1 MTDLSRRQALGALGS
16 VTLGSV
22 TLGSAALVGAAPALA
37 QGSGPIRI
45 GFGMALSGGLAV
57 GGKAALVSY
66 QIWAEDVNAKGGL
79 LGRKVEL
86 VHYDDQS
93 NPATVPGIYSK
104 LLDIDKV
111 DLVLSG
117 YGTVP
122 TAAALPIIMQRQKT
136 FLSLFALAANDKF
149 KYDRYFQLQP
159 NGPDAK
165 YEFSKGFFEL
175 AMGLDPRPKTVAI
188 TGADAEFSILALEGA
203 RDNIKKYGL
212 KTVYDRSY
220 PSNTIDFTPIVRTI
234 RQTAPDLVFYASY
247 PPDSA
252 GLLKATH
259 EVGLSARMLGGGMIG
274 LQFAALKT
282 QLGPMLNN
290 VVYYDLYLPEP
301 TMKFP
306 GIEQFLVRYR
316 ERAAQAG
323 VDPLGFYIPPFAYAE
338 MQILEAAVTAAA
350 SLDDAGIAD
359 KLRTMTFPTVVG
371 DVRFGDRGEWAE
383 ARLLTAQYQDIAGND
398 VDQFKQA
405 GKQAILYPPKFKSG
419 NLRVPFEPL
428 KR

>member
-1 MTDLSRRQALGALGS
+1 MTALNRRRTLGAIGS
-16 VTLGSV
+16 VVLAG
-22 TLGSAALVGAAPALA
+22 ALPVSALA

-57 GGKAALVSY
+57 GGKAALVAY

-79 LGRKVEL
+79 LGRKVEF
-86 VHYDDQS
+86 VYYDDQS

-111 DLVLSG
+111 DLVVSG
-117 YGTVP
+117 YATVP
-122 TAAALPIIMQRQKT
+122 TAAALPIIMQRRKT

-165 YEFSKGFFEL
+165 YEFSKGFFDL
-175 AMGLDPRPKTVAI
+175 AMGLDPKPKTVAI
-188 TGADAEFSILALEGA
+188 AGADAEFSILALEGA

-212 KTVYDRSY
+212 KIVYDRSY

-234 RQTAPDLVFYASY
+234 KQTAPDLVFFASY

-252 GLLKATH
+252 GLIKATH
-259 EVGLSARMLGGGMIG
+259 EVGLGARMLGGGMIG

-282 QLGPMLNN
+282 QLGPLLNN

-306 GIEQFLVRYR
+306 GLERFLVRYR
-316 ERAAQAG
+316 ERAAEAG

-338 MQILEAAVTAAA
+338 MQILEAAVTAAGA
-350 SLDDAGIAD
+350 LDDAAIAD
-359 KLRTMTFPTVVG
+359 KLRTTTFPTVVG
-371 DVRFGDRGEWAE
+371 DVRFGDRGEWAQ
-383 ARLLTAQYQDIAGND
+383 ARLLTAQFHDVAGNGAE
-398 VDQFKQA
+398 QFREA
-405 GKQAILYPPKFKSG
+405 GRQVILYPPEFKSG
-419 NLRVPFEPL
+419 DLRLPFEPL